1 MPNNN
6 NYSIQNYL
14 IDSIKQ
20 INDEYTNII
29 NANHPYPCGIYQK
42 YVHNNQKAIE
52 CTNCKHWIHIK
63 CNGTSIMDY
72 NQIIVANSNLT
83 ERNRNPGQGM
93 VV

>member
-20 INDEYTNII
+20 KNDEYTNII
-29 NANHPYPCGIYQK
+29 NANRPYPCGICQK
-42 YVHNNQKAIE
+42 NVHNNQKAIE
-52 CTNCKHWIHIK
+52 CTNCKHWIHSK

-72 NQIIVANSNLT
+72 NRIIVANSNF
-83 ERNRNPGQGM
+83 RNRNPGQGM